1 MLIMMIIITN
11 ENYKVILKIITN
23 IMKANVIK
31 TKNCKS
37 ISLHDHGILTQYD
50 K

>member
-1 MLIMMIIITN
+1 MLMMIIIITN
-11 ENYKVILKIITN
+11 ENYKVILRIITN

-31 TKNCKS
+31 AKNCKL
-37 ISLHDHGILTQYD
+37 ISFHDHGILTRYD